1 MFYVSDRFLR
11 KDRVHGFPDLLLK
24 FFFLEKNI
32 AGKNKADGCVHS
44 GAKESHGDGHCRRNN
59 VIYATLEHTE
69 YRIDHF
75 TRINIKGLRPFNN
88 FRIVSES
95 IVYPFLKTGMFSS
108 IFCRH
113 LRSVAPNSGTTT
125 SITITNTQ
133 STKQMASTRL
143 TGRDSFWAA
152 FFFCF
157 RTFPNK

>member
-32 AGKNKADGCVHS
+32 AGKNKADGYVHS

-95 IVYPFLKTGMFSS
+95 IVYPFLKNGDVFFNLFADTYEGCSQF
-108 IFCRH
+108 RH
-113 LRSVAPNSGTTT
+113 YYQHNDHKYAKYKADGQHKT
-125 SITITNTQ
+125 
-133 STKQMASTRL
+133 
-143 TGRDSFWAA
+143 D
-152 FFFCF
+152 
-157 RTFPNK
+157 RT